1 MGCLLSAR
9 LPIGVYLTGGY
20 PTSSYFITLLAFD
33 WVVPYVGD
41 LVELRGVVCLSF
53 CARSV
58 ACCDW
63 TAHLLSPLHL
73 PSLFSLF
80 ILLANEMFSFL

>member
-20 PTSSYFITLLAFD
+20 PTGSYFLTLLAFD

-41 LVELRGVVCLSF
+41 LVELRGVVCLLRLDHF
-53 CARSV
+53 AQEVWHAVIGLRIC
-58 ACCDW
+58 
-63 TAHLLSPLHL
+63 
-73 PSLFSLF
+73 
-80 ILLANEMFSFL
+80 

>member
-41 LVELRGVVCLSF
+41 LVELRGVVCLLRLDF
-53 CARSV
+53 PQEVWHAVIGLRIC
-58 ACCDW
+58 
-63 TAHLLSPLHL
+63 
-73 PSLFSLF
+73 
-80 ILLANEMFSFL
+80 